1 MVIEAIVGV
10 PLITPVVEFNVRPG
24 PGDWFVPTIDQT
36 KGGVPAAA
44 ANVTLNGTL
53 TVPFIGEPVVI
64 VNTVGPEAGA
74 GAGAGAVE
82 TSLQP
87 LKPNVA
93 AKKSTII
100 RKRLRL
106 GFQHCAT
113 MIPLFPI
120 SRHLVII
127 IIRETHGQDLLL
139 RMEGKYGE
147 IGQGSGLEGAG
158 HSRCHKSERL

>member
-1 MVIEAIVGV
+1 MVIEALVGV

-64 VNTVGPEAGA
+64 VNAVGPGA
-74 GAGAGAVE
+74 GTGPGAWE

-87 LKPNVA
+87 FEPNVA
-93 AKKSTII
+93 AK
-100 RKRLRL
+100 RKRIVQKRFLL
-106 GFQHCAT
+106 GFQCRGH
-113 MIPLFPI
+113 MIPLFRNNVT
-120 SRHLVII
+120 SGVAHA
-127 IIRETHGQDLLL
+127 IR
-139 RMEGKYGE
+139 
-147 IGQGSGLEGAG
+147 
-158 HSRCHKSERL
+158 